1 MDKRL
6 NLYSLFPTPVAK
18 FDLGREFSAEELDF
32 VGSQETHKNM
42 GNTTSNNRYVLRD
55 DTMAKL
61 REFTESAVAE
71 YLKSI
76 YAPKNDVSLRITQS
90 WLNYTKPGE
99 FHHKHAHPN
108 SFVSGVLY
116 IKASSERD
124 KIYFY
129 KDGYEQIKLPVD
141 QFNLFNSTS
150 WWLPVETGR
159 LMLFP
164 SNLTHM
170 VETVKEEDRISLSF
184 NTFPVGYVGEEET
197 LTALHV

>member
-1 MDKRL
+1 MDVFH
-6 NLYSLFPTPVAK
+6 LFPTAVAK

-61 REFTESAVAE
+61 REFTEASVNE
-71 YLKSI
+71 YLQSI
-76 YAPKNDVSLRITQS
+76 YAPKHDVSLRITQS

>member
-1 MDKRL
+1 MG
-6 NLYSLFPTPVAK
+6 K
-18 FDLGREFSAEELDF
+18 FDLGRDFSAEELDF

-61 REFTESAVAE
+61 REFTESSVAE

-99 FHHKHAHPN
+99 FHHKHSHPN

-116 IKASSERD
+116 LKAARERD

-129 KDGYEQIKLPVD
+129 KDGYQQIKLATDNWNP
-141 QFNLFNSTS
+141 NNSDS
-150 WWLPVETGR
+150 WWFTVGTGD
-159 LMLFP
+159 LMVFP
-164 SNLTHM
+164 SYLTHM
-170 VETVKEEDRISLSF
+170 VETVQEEDRISLSF
-184 NTFPVGYVGEEET
+184 NTFPVGYVGEEES
-197 LTALHV
+197 LTALHLEQ

>member
-1 MDKRL
+1 MDVFP
-6 NLYSLFPTPVAK
+6 LFPTAVAK
-18 FDLGREFSAEELDF
+18 FDLGRDFSAEELAF
-32 VGSQETHKNM
+32 VANQPTYKNA

-61 REFTESAVAE
+61 REFTGASVAE

-76 YAPKNDVSLRITQS
+76 YAPKHDVSLRITQS